1 MCPFTDLRTGSDTFL
16 SMGHD
21 FGYARV
27 STGDQDARLQHDALT
42 AAGCYRIFTDTA
54 SGSLE
59 SRPELD
65 KLLDQLRPG
74 DTLVVWRLD
83 RLGRSIRHLIDQL
96 AGLQER
102 GVEFRSLQENID
114 TSSSGGRLIFHIFA
128 SLAEFERDLIR
139 ERTNAGLEAARARGR
154 TGGRPPSLSGDKL
167 RTARKLYEQKDMI
180 VAQIGEV
187 LGVSRTT
194 AYRALRK
201 EMGYYLRGRRT
212 PRSPHNRAL
221 RQDDSRNLCQRLL
234 TLTTPQTNIL

>member
-139 ERTNAGLEAARARGR
+139 ERTNAGLEAAPAA
-154 TGGRPPSLSGDKL
+154 GRPPCPGISC
-167 RTARKLYEQKDMI
+167 A
-180 VAQIGEV
+180 
-187 LGVSRTT
+187 
-194 AYRALRK
+194 
-201 EMGYYLRGRRT
+201 
-212 PRSPHNRAL
+212 PHGN
-221 RQDDSRNLCQRLL
+221 S
-234 TLTTPQTNIL
+234 TNKKT